1 MSIQKAFFYNR
12 LYLTRGAGLILLFFL
27 TIGTSCTDRK
37 KCYEFKSGNFAY
49 TDETRIETIVRTDN
63 MQVESNPAT
72 GVEIHTSIQ
81 WANECM
87 YVMTFEKVLNHPKG
101 LNEIIGSQL
110 VVDIIETKGNK
121 YKAHVK
127 GGTIDEIIEFVKTN

>member
-1 MSIQKAFFYNR
+1 MSTQKGFFDNR
-12 LYLTRGAGLILLFFL
+12 YILMRGACLMFL
-27 TIGTSCTDRK
+27 VFLMVGSSCSDRK

-49 TDETRIETIVRTDN
+49 TDDKRIETIVRTDA
-63 MQVESNPAT
+63 MQVETNPQT

-101 LNEIIGSQL
+101 LDEIIGSKL

-127 GGTIDEIIEFVKTN
+127 GGTIDEVIEFVKTN